1 MHIILGGTGQ
11 VGTAVARTLLE
22 RGEPV
27 TVVTRD
33 RANAAGLERLGAVVA
48 EADIR
53 DVDRLR
59 DVLRTGRRAFLLNP
73 PADPSGDTDAEEKA
87 NVDAIMAAL
96 DGSALEKVVL
106 QSTYGAAPEE
116 EYGGPAGDLTVLHLF
131 EEQLRGQPIPVTINR
146 GAYFM
151 SNWTGMLGAVR
162 ESGTLPSFFPADL
175 ALPTV
180 APTDLGRAAA
190 DRMMED
196 VGQSGLH
203 HVEGPTRPT
212 PRDVAGAFSR
222 ALDRPVEVA
231 VIPREAWLDTFAQFG
246 FSDAA
251 ARSYARMTGAVV
263 DGATAGPDDPERGM
277 MDLDRYAREAVRADG
292 RRHR

>member
-11 VGTAVARTLLE
+11 VGSAVARTLLD
-22 RGEPV
+22 RGERA

-33 RANAAGLERLGAVVA
+33 RTNAADLERRGAEIA
-48 EADIR
+48 ETDIR

-59 DVLRTGRRAFLLNP
+59 GVFRTGRRAFLLSP

-96 DGSALEKVVL
+96 EGSGLEKVVL
-106 QSTYGAAPEE
+106 QSTYGAASEE
-116 EYGGPAGDLTVLHLF
+116 EYGGPAGDMTVLHLF
-131 EEQLRGQPIPVTINR
+131 EDRLRGQPIPVTIIR

-162 ESGTLPSFFPADL
+162 ESGALPSFFPAEL

-180 APTDLGRAAA
+180 APADLGRAAA

-196 VGQSGLH
+196 VGQTGLH
-203 HVEGPTRPT
+203 HVEGPSRPT
-212 PRDVAGAFSR
+212 PEEVADAFSR
-222 ALDRPVEVA
+222 ALDHSVSVA
-231 VIPREAWLDTFAQFG
+231 VIPREEWLNTFAQFG
-246 FSDAA
+246 FSSAA
-251 ARSYARMTGAVV
+251 ALSYARMTGAVA
-263 DGATAGPDDPERGM
+263 DGATSGPNDPERGTT
-277 MDLDRYAREAVRADG
+277 DFDSYVRKAVRAEG
-292 RRHR
+292 